1 MRIYTRTGDNG
12 FTSIHGRIRVPKT
25 DIRIEANGTLD
36 ELNVVVGTI
45 RTYLSE
51 THPFQSLLYGIQVN
65 LVSVMSLVATKSE
78 MRGDNPNQLDDI
90 VTPIERAIDSISA
103 ECTPSDSFILPGG
116 TPMACMM
123 HQARVLA
130 RKAERRLWRLNECDA
145 VDHTI
150 LQYVNRLSD
159 LFFLMARHE
168 LQFGNVKEEVWRR
181 FGYKTKLKSK

>member
-65 LVSVMSLVATKSE
+65 LMSVMSLVATKSE

-90 VTPIERAIDSISA
+90 VTPIDCRRQGFDSLR
-103 ECTPSDSFILPGG
+103 PLRQRNSFYITL
-116 TPMACMM
+116 
-123 HQARVLA
+123 RFF
-130 RKAERRLWRLNECDA
+130 RNA
-145 VDHTI
+145 VI
-150 LQYVNRLSD
+150 CYSYQ
-159 LFFLMARHE
+159 
-168 LQFGNVKEEVWRR
+168 
-181 FGYKTKLKSK
+181 

>member
-65 LVSVMSLVATKSE
+65 LMSVMSLVATKSE

-103 ECTPSDSFILPGG
+103 ECTPSDSFIQL
-116 TPMACMM
+116 C
-123 HQARVLA
+123 
-130 RKAERRLWRLNECDA
+130 
-145 VDHTI
+145 
-150 LQYVNRLSD
+150 S
-159 LFFLMARHE
+159 
-168 LQFGNVKEEVWRR
+168 
-181 FGYKTKLKSK
+181 

>member
-1 MRIYTRTGDNG
+1 
-12 FTSIHGRIRVPKT
+12 
-25 DIRIEANGTLD
+25 
-36 ELNVVVGTI
+36 
-45 RTYLSE
+45 
-51 THPFQSLLYGIQVN
+51 
-65 LVSVMSLVATKSE
+65 
-78 MRGDNPNQLDDI
+78 
-90 VTPIERAIDSISA
+90 
-103 ECTPSDSFILPGG
+103 
-116 TPMACMM
+116 MACMM